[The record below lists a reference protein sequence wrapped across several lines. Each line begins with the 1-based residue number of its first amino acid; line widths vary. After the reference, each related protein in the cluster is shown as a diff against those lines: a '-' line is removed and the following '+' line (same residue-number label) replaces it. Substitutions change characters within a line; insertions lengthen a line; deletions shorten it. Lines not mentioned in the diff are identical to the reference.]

1 MGKTMKEM
9 VEAAEKYATEAGLR
23 KINLLD
29 QTVNGESYD
38 EKDLLYRFDSY
49 APDCA
54 TNQEVGLIDYLEDC
68 ADKFAK
74 AQGLKTEMMLAVGP
88 GPTKRLVYTIWKA

>member
-1 MGKTMKEM
+1 MGNMEKIVK
-9 VEAAEKYATEAGLR
+9 AAEKYAIEAGLR
-23 KINLLD
+23 KIDFLNA
-29 QTVNGESYD
+29 TINGESYN

-68 ADKFAK
+68 VDKFAK
-74 AQGLKTEMMLAVGP
+74 EHGLKTEMMLAVGP
-88 GPTKRLVYTIWKA
+88 GPLKRLVYTVWKH